1 MIFAKKS
8 LGQNFLHDTGA
19 LHDIALAGN
28 ISAGDTVLEIGPGEG
43 ALTSELLKS
52 AKKVVVV
59 EKDDRLIPIL
69 EKKFANEMKDGKF
82 ILIHGDILEKNPSEL
97 GLKRGE
103 YKVIANIPYYITGE
117 VTRMFLESEHYPS
130 TVVFLVQK
138 EVAERMVDEKE
149 SILSISVKVYG
160 SPKYIRT
167 VKAGSFKPSPSVDS
181 AVIGIY
187 NISKRIFEDNK
198 INEESFFDIVKT
210 GFSHKRK
217 KLISNLAEFYDKDEL
232 EKVWTSLNLDINTR
246 AETVKL
252 EIWLKIASI
261 LSKII

>member
-8 LGQNFLHDTGA
+8 LGQNFLHDAGA

-69 EKKFANEMKDGKF
+69 EKKFAKEKAEGKF
-82 ILIHGDILEKNPSEL
+82 ILIHGDILEKNPGGL

-117 VTRMFLESEHYPS
+117 VTRMFLESEDYPS

-167 VKAGSFKPSPSVDS
+167 VKSGSFRPAPSVDS

-187 NISKRIFEDNK
+187 NISKKIFEDNK
-198 INEESFFDIVKT
+198 INEEDFFDIVKT

-217 KLISNLAEFYDKDEL
+217 KLISNLAEFYDQKDL
-232 EKVWTSLNLDINTR
+232 ENIWSLLNLDINTR

-252 EIWLKIASI
+252 ETWVKIASN
-261 LSKII
+261 LFKII